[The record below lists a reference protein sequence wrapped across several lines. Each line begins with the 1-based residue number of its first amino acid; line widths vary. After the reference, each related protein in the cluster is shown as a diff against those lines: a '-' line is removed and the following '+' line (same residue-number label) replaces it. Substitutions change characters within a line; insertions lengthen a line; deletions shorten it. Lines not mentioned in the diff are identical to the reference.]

1 MPAFHNQFQ
10 PRATRATVYQ
20 LRADVLCPD
29 GMVNAFARIIG
40 LVLPFVAKSLYT
52 KLPPE
57 ATERRSFEIQDEDR
71 LCECIAVPE
80 RMLWAIRFK
89 FASKDGTAWYY
100 DLALVREDDRLIFG
114 MKIDTAFGADVKALQ
129 ANLPLVESLLGCGLL
144 AQGRPVTANLWQV
157 NTPEDVEELLALL
170 EDPRRSLPV
179 IAVSAVNW
187 KAWRFTPHA
196 PGYLVNASYLADRVK
211 GYAIVAQISFQGAFA
226 LTDAVGKSWSVYDGA
241 CRTYFPKIDF
251 DNGSPAH
258 HPCNLKDKIW
268 FWNYEGLRGERGY
281 TAFLIDT
288 AHRGASTSRTD
299 WSGLYFVPDA
309 RILAAELE
317 MAHAAHLANAPERE
331 LAMQNHIA
339 ALQRKLQTAEDEN
352 ADWLSELE
360 QATEEAEYYKQENGT
375 AASPGCSSG
384 APDPAERRV
393 SGQGNPDPGQLQ
405 GHGRMGKRTPRRAA
419 GPAATRG
426 TGGVQGRIH
435 RGRDGL
441 PGPADPR
448 QRVPRLSDGHGDGQG
463 VPGRARPIRHGL
475 LRFHRQE
482 PRRAG
487 RRSLLRQLPHRDRSA
502 GVPPVPHRQGN
513 RPREPLLYADL
524 LLLGRRH
531 QSGHRRLAPVP
542 PQQPDLVKISHA
554 SKSAFS

>member
-1 MPAFHNQFQ
+1 MPTFHNQFQ

-29 GMVNAFARIIG
+29 GMENAFARIIG

-57 ATERRSFEIQDEDR
+57 AAEHRSFEIQDEDR
-71 LCECIAVPE
+71 LCECVAVPE

-100 DLALVREDDRLIFG
+100 DIALVREEDRLIFG

-187 KAWRFTPHA
+187 KAWRFTPTA
-196 PGYLVNASYLADRVK
+196 PGYLVNAAYLADKVK

-268 FWNYEGLRGERGY
+268 FWNYGDERGERAY
-281 TAFLIDT
+281 TSFLIDT
-288 AHRGASTSRTD
+288 AHRVASTSRTD
-299 WSGLYFVPDA
+299 WTGLYFVPDA

-352 ADWLSELE
+352 ADWLTELE
-360 QATEEAEYYKQENGT
+360 NATAEAEYYKQEN
-375 AASPGCSSG
+375 AALRLRLDALRAHLIRQNGESPD
-384 APDPAERRV
+384 AEIPIPDSYKEMSEWVKEHLAGRLILHPRAERALSKAEYTEVGMVYRALLILANEYRD
-393 SGQGNPDPGQLQ
+393 S
-405 GHGRMGKRTPRRAA
+405 RMGIGTDEAFRDVLAQYGMNFSGSIDKSRAGQEGEA
-419 GPAATRG
+419 YYVKYPIGSS
-426 TGGVQGRIH
+426 
-435 RGRDGL
+435 
-441 PGPADPR
+441 
-448 QRVPRLSDGHGDGQG
+448 QRVFLQFHIVRGNSREDRYCMRIYFFWDEDTNQVVVGWLPSHLS
-463 VPGRARPIRHGL
+463 
-475 LRFHRQE
+475 
-482 PRRAG
+482 
-487 RRSLLRQLPHRDRSA
+487 
-502 GVPPVPHRQGN
+502 N
-513 RPREPLLYADL
+513 R
-524 LLLGRRH
+524 
-531 QSGHRRLAPVP
+531 
-542 PQQPDLVKISHA
+542 IS
-554 SKSAFS
+554 

>member
-29 GMVNAFARIIG
+29 GMENAFARIIG
-40 LVLPFVAKSLYT
+40 LVRPFVAKSLYP

-57 ATERRSFEIQDEDR
+57 AAEHRSFEIQGEDR
-71 LCECIAVPE
+71 LCECVAVPE

-89 FASKDGTAWYY
+89 FASKDGTGWYY
-100 DLALVREDDRLIFG
+100 DLSLVREDDRLLFG

-211 GYAIVAQISFQGAFA
+211 GYAIVAQITFRGAYA
-226 LTDAVGKSWSVYDGA
+226 LTDAVGKTWSVFDGA
-241 CRTYFPKIDF
+241 CRTYFPKVDF

-258 HPCNLKDKIW
+258 HPFNLKDKIW
-268 FWNYEGLRGERGY
+268 FWEYEGERGERGFTSY
-281 TAFLIDT
+281 LIDT
-288 AHRGASTSRTD
+288 AHRVASTSRTD

-317 MAHAAHLANAPERE
+317 MAHATHLANAPERE

-352 ADWLSELE
+352 ADWLGELE
-360 QATEEAEYYKQENGT
+360 KATEQAEYLQQEN
-375 AASPGCSSG
+375 AALRLQLDALRAHLIRQNGESPDKEI
-384 APDPAERRV
+384 PIPNNYKV
-393 SGQGNPDPGQLQ
+393 
-405 GHGRMGKRTPRRAA
+405 MGEWVKE
-419 GPAATRG
+419 
-426 TGGVQGRIH
+426 H
-435 RGRDGL
+435 
-441 PGPADPR
+441 
-448 QRVPRLSDGHGDGQG
+448 
-463 VPGRARPIRHGL
+463 
-475 LRFHRQE
+475 
-482 PRRAG
+482 RAG
-487 RRSLLRQLPHRDRSA
+487 RLVLLPRAERAASKAEYTEVGMVYRALLILANEYRDSRMGTGTDKAFRDALAQYGMDFSGSIDKCRA
-502 GVPPVPHRQGN
+502 GQEGEAYYVNYPIGTAQRVFLQFHLERGN
-513 RPREPLLYADL
+513 RHENRYCMRIYFFWDDDTNQVVVGWLPSHLSNR
-524 LLLGRRH
+524 
-531 QSGHRRLAPVP
+531 
-542 PQQPDLVKISHA
+542 IS
-554 SKSAFS
+554 

>member
-29 GMVNAFARIIG
+29 GMENSFSRIIG

-57 ATERRSFEIQDEDR
+57 AAEHRSFEIHDEDR
-71 LCECIAVPE
+71 LCECVAVPE

-100 DLALVREDDRLIFG
+100 DLALVREEDRLIFG

-157 NTPEDVEELLALL
+157 NTPEDVAELVELLEA
-170 EDPRRSLPV
+170 PRRSLPV
-179 IAVSAVNW
+179 IVVSAVNRN
-187 KAWRFTPHA
+187 AWRFTPTA
-196 PGYLVNASYLADRVK
+196 PGYLVNAAYLADKVK

-251 DNGSPAH
+251 DNGSPSH

-288 AHRGASTSRTD
+288 AHRVASTSRTD

-317 MAHAAHLANAPERE
+317 LAHAAHLANAPERE

-352 ADWLSELE
+352 ADWLGELE
-360 QATEEAEYYKQENGT
+360 KATEEAEYYKQENAALRLQLDALRAHLIRQSGESPDKEIPIPDNYKVMGEWVKEHLAGRLVLLPRAER
-375 AASPGCSSG
+375 AASK
-384 APDPAERRV
+384 AEYTEVGMVYRALLILANEYRD
-393 SGQGNPDPGQLQ
+393 S
-405 GHGRMGKRTPRRAA
+405 RMGTGTDKAFREALAQYGMDFSGSIDKGRAGQEGEA
-419 GPAATRG
+419 YYVNYPIG
-426 TGGVQGRIH
+426 TT
-435 RGRDGL
+435 
-441 PGPADPR
+441 
-448 QRVPRLSDGHGDGQG
+448 QRVFLQ
-463 VPGRARPIRHGL
+463 
-475 LRFHRQE
+475 FHLER
-482 PRRAG
+482 
-487 RRSLLRQLPHRDRSA
+487 
-502 GVPPVPHRQGN
+502 GN
-513 RPREPLLYADL
+513 RHENRYCMRIYFFWDDDTNQVVVGWLPSHLSNR
-524 LLLGRRH
+524 
-531 QSGHRRLAPVP
+531 
-542 PQQPDLVKISHA
+542 IS
-554 SKSAFS
+554 

>member
-57 ATERRSFEIQDEDR
+57 AAEHRSFEIQDGDR

-100 DLALVREDDRLIFG
+100 DIALVREDDRLLFG

-129 ANLPLVESLLGCGLL
+129 ANLPLVDALLGCGLL

-211 GYAIVAQISFQGAFA
+211 GYAIVAQITFRGAYA
-226 LTDAVGKSWSVYDGA
+226 LTDAVGKTWSIFDGA

-258 HPCNLKDKIW
+258 HPFNLKDKIW
-268 FWNYEGLRGERGY
+268 FWEYEGERGERGFTSY
-281 TAFLIDT
+281 LINTAQRHGTGRTRLLGGATVSFAVKLVSLPSFLAFSVSASNSCPVAPVT
-288 AHRGASTSRTD
+288 ALTIRISSSKLANVRNDNAS
-299 WSGLYFVPDA
+299 GVPS
-309 RILAAELE
+309 AAEAVSSSRPIPE
-317 MAHAAHLANAPERE
+317 TVSANARSCACAFCNPFCNFE
-331 LAMQNHIA
+331 
-339 ALQRKLQTAEDEN
+339 
-352 ADWLSELE
+352 SFVV
-360 QATEEAEYYKQENGT
+360 
-375 AASPGCSSG
+375 SSTY
-384 APDPAERRV
+384 ARPA
-393 SGQGNPDPGQLQ
+393 
-405 GHGRMGKRTPRRAA
+405 RTP
-419 GPAATRG
+419 PMLMENSP
-426 TGGVQGRIH
+426 VLI
-435 RGRDGL
+435 
-441 PGPADPR
+441 
-448 QRVPRLSDGHGDGQG
+448 
-463 VPGRARPIRHGL
+463 L
-475 LRFHRQE
+475 LRC
-482 PRRAG
+482 
-487 RRSLLRQLPHRDRSA
+487 
-502 GVPPVPHRQGN
+502 
-513 RPREPLLYADL
+513 
-524 LLLGRRH
+524 
-531 QSGHRRLAPVP
+531 
-542 PQQPDLVKISHA
+542 
-554 SKSAFS
+554 

>member
-57 ATERRSFEIQDEDR
+57 AAEHRSFEIQDGDR

-100 DLALVREDDRLIFG
+100 DIALVREDDRLLFG

-129 ANLPLVESLLGCGLL
+129 ANLPLVDALLGCGLL

-211 GYAIVAQISFQGAFA
+211 GYAIVAQITFRGAYA
-226 LTDAVGKSWSVYDGA
+226 LTDAVGKTWSIFDGA

-258 HPCNLKDKIW
+258 HPFNLKDKIW
-268 FWNYEGLRGERGY
+268 FWEYEGERGERGFTSY
-281 TAFLIDT
+281 LINT
-288 AHRGASTSRTD
+288 AHRIASTSRTD

-317 MAHAAHLANAPERE
+317 MAHAAHVANAPERE
-331 LAMQNHIA
+331 LAMRNQIA
-339 ALQRKLQTAEDEN
+339 ALQRKLQTEEDEN

-360 QATEEAEYYKQENGT
+360 KATEEAEYYKQENIALRSRLDALRAHLIRQNGESPDT
-375 AASPGCSSG
+375 EIPIPDSYKVMGEWVKEHLAGRLVLLPRAERAASK
-384 APDPAERRV
+384 AEYTEVGMVYRALLILANEYRD
-393 SGQGNPDPGQLQ
+393 S
-405 GHGRMGKRTPRRAA
+405 RMGTGTDKAFRDALAQYGMDFSGSIDKCRAGQEGEA
-419 GPAATRG
+419 YYVNYPIG
-426 TGGVQGRIH
+426 TS
-435 RGRDGL
+435 
-441 PGPADPR
+441 
-448 QRVPRLSDGHGDGQG
+448 QRVFLQ
-463 VPGRARPIRHGL
+463 
-475 LRFHRQE
+475 FHLER
-482 PRRAG
+482 
-487 RRSLLRQLPHRDRSA
+487 
-502 GVPPVPHRQGN
+502 GN
-513 RPREPLLYADL
+513 RHENRYCMRIYFFWDEDTNQVVVGWLPSHLSNR
-524 LLLGRRH
+524 
-531 QSGHRRLAPVP
+531 
-542 PQQPDLVKISHA
+542 IS
-554 SKSAFS
+554 

>member
-10 PRATRATVYQ
+10 QRATRATVYQ

-29 GMVNAFARIIG
+29 GMENAFARIIG

-57 ATERRSFEIQDEDR
+57 AAERRSFEIQDGDR

-157 NTPEDVEELLALL
+157 NTPEDVAELLALL

-211 GYAIVAQISFQGAFA
+211 GYAIVAQITFRGAYA
-226 LTDAVGKSWSVYDGA
+226 LTDAVGKTWSIFDGA
-241 CRTYFPKIDF
+241 CRTYFPKVDF

-258 HPCNLKDKIW
+258 HPFNLKDKIW
-268 FWNYEGLRGERGY
+268 FWEYEGERGERGFTSY
-281 TAFLIDT
+281 LINT
-288 AHRGASTSRTD
+288 AHRVASTSRTD

-331 LAMQNHIA
+331 LAMRNHIA

-352 ADWLSELE
+352 ADWLGELE
-360 QATEEAEYYKQENGT
+360 KATEQAEYLQQENAALRLQLDALRAHLIRQSGESPDKEIPIPNNYKVMGEWVKEHLAGRLVLLPRAERAASKAEYTEVGMVYRALLILANEYRDSRMGTGTDKAFRDALAQYGMDFSGSIDKCRAGQEGEAYYVNYPIGT
-375 AASPGCSSG
+375 AQRAF
-384 APDPAERRV
+384 
-393 SGQGNPDPGQLQ
+393 LQ
-405 GHGRMGKRTPRRAA
+405 FHIV
-419 GPAATRG
+419 RG
-426 TGGVQGRIH
+426 TAHENRYCMRIYFFWDEDTNQVVV
-435 RGRDGL
+435 GWL
-441 PGPADPR
+441 PSH
-448 QRVPRLSDGHGDGQG
+448 LS
-463 VPGRARPIRHGL
+463 
-475 LRFHRQE
+475 
-482 PRRAG
+482 
-487 RRSLLRQLPHRDRSA
+487 
-502 GVPPVPHRQGN
+502 N
-513 RPREPLLYADL
+513 R
-524 LLLGRRH
+524 
-531 QSGHRRLAPVP
+531 
-542 PQQPDLVKISHA
+542 IS
-554 SKSAFS
+554 

>member
-10 PRATRATVYQ
+10 QRATRATVYQ
-20 LRADVLCPD
+20 LRANVLCPD
-29 GMVNAFARIIG
+29 GMENAFSRIIG

-52 KLPPE
+52 KLPSE
-57 ATERRSFEIQDEDR
+57 AAEHRSFEIQDGDR

-211 GYAIVAQISFQGAFA
+211 GYAVVAQITFRGAYA
-226 LTDAVGKSWSVYDGA
+226 LTDAVGKTWSVFDGA
-241 CRTYFPKIDF
+241 CRTYFPKVDF

-258 HPCNLKDKIW
+258 NPFNLKDKIW
-268 FWNYEGLRGERGY
+268 FWEYEGERGERGFTSY
-281 TAFLIDT
+281 LIDT
-288 AHRGASTSRTD
+288 VHRVASTSRTD
-299 WSGLYFVPDA
+299 WTGLYFVPDA

-352 ADWLSELE
+352 ADWLGELE
-360 QATEEAEYYKQENGT
+360 KATEEAEYYKQENIALRSRLDALRAHLIRQNGESPDKEIPIPDNYKVMGEWVKEHLAGRLVLLPRAER
-375 AASPGCSSG
+375 AASK
-384 APDPAERRV
+384 AEYTEVGMVYRALLILANEYRD
-393 SGQGNPDPGQLQ
+393 S
-405 GHGRMGKRTPRRAA
+405 RMGTGTDKAFRDALAQYGMDFSGSIDKCRAGQEGEA
-419 GPAATRG
+419 YYVNYPIG
-426 TGGVQGRIH
+426 TS
-435 RGRDGL
+435 
-441 PGPADPR
+441 
-448 QRVPRLSDGHGDGQG
+448 QRVFLQ
-463 VPGRARPIRHGL
+463 
-475 LRFHRQE
+475 FHLER
-482 PRRAG
+482 
-487 RRSLLRQLPHRDRSA
+487 
-502 GVPPVPHRQGN
+502 GN
-513 RPREPLLYADL
+513 RHENRYCMRIYFFWDEDTNQVVVGWLPSHLSNR
-524 LLLGRRH
+524 
-531 QSGHRRLAPVP
+531 
-542 PQQPDLVKISHA
+542 IS
-554 SKSAFS
+554 